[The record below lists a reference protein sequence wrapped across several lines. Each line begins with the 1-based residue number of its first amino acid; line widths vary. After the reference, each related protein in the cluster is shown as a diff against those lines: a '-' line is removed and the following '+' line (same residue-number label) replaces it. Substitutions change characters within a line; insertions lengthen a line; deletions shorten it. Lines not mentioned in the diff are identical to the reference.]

1 MTDSG
6 LDSRQRR
13 VLTWGLVAIA
23 LAAALSLAVMGV
35 RRAAGAV
42 ASLGEPAPPQI
53 TQEAVVER
61 LREVARLVSSEMTVR
76 DVVTYRQTRFG
87 STKQTL
93 LVVTARVSAGIDLE
107 KGTGI
112 EIDSAARQITVTV
125 PPAEIMSLD
134 VVNVRTYDES
144 AGLLNPFRPAD
155 RDLIQ
160 RRIRAQLVT
169 TANQSGLLEHADRSA
184 ATILRELLAREG
196 YTVEIRRADMPG

>member
-35 RRAAGAV
+35 RQAAGAL
-42 ASLGEPAPPQI
+42 ADLGEPAPPQI

-107 KGTGI
+107 KGTNI

>member
-35 RRAAGAV
+35 RRAAGAL
-42 ASLGEPAPPQI
+42 ADLGEPAPPQI

-107 KGTGI
+107 KGTNI

-160 RRIRAQLVT
+160 RRIRAQLVA

>member
-35 RRAAGAV
+35 RQAAGAL
-42 ASLGEPAPPQI
+42 ADLGEPAPPQI

-107 KGTGI
+107 KGTNI

-160 RRIRAQLVT
+160 RRIRAQLVA